1 MPLFNNRKVL
11 GIRKVGLRDS
21 LITISKMKENFFQKM
36 IEESYLIRLYRQN
49 MQSLFWTTTY
59 YLQLELELEVN
70 FKYISSVSHYS
81 DEKTEI

>member
-1 MPLFNNRKVL
+1 MPLFNNWKVL

-36 IEESYLIRLYRQN
+36 IGESYLIRLYSQN

-59 YLQLELELEVN
+59 YLQLELELEVS